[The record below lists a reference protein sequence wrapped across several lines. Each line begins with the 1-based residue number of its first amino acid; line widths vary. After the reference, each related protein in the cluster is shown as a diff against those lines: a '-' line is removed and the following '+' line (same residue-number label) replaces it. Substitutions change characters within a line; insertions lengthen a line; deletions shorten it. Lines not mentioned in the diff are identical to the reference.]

1 MSIRI
6 LFFASIA
13 DVTGKREMALEM
25 PASADVAAIYARL
38 VQEFPGLEAR
48 RASVLCAINFEFAR
62 PDSPVRD
69 GDEVA
74 FFPPVSGG

>member
-6 LFFASIA
+6 LFFATIA
-13 DVTGKREMALEM
+13 DVTGKREMEIQA
-25 PASADVAAIYARL
+25 PGYADVASIFAR
-38 VQEFPGLEAR
+38 VAQEFPGLEAR
-48 RASVLCAINFEFAR
+48 RASILFAVNFEFAR